1 MKYFTAHGRADLSV
15 DFMNKIISVRDVREM
30 VHNGQ
35 DMKNLPADAIIT
47 PSARDMLFELET
59 NGPTKIIADKNNSSY
74 SAGDRL
80 APPSRPLNS
89 TSPRSE
95 LEAFFNSPYAH
106 SLKEQICD
114 MGRRLWQRAYVDGN
128 GGNMVIRVGED
139 IAICTPTLVSKGFLK
154 PADMCLVDFAG
165 NQLCGEKKR
174 TSEILMHLQIMQKQP
189 KAIATCHCHPPDST
203 GFAIAGVV
211 PPTCLAPEY
220 EVFVSAALAP
230 YRTPGTPEMGRL
242 VAELADKHNTI
253 LMANHGVVTWSHNG
267 LEEAYWRMEIIE
279 AYCRSMLVAQQLGRT
294 SNTFTPSQMQ
304 DLLKIKQSLGY
315 VDPRYGIKEC
325 ELCDNT
331 EFRPGVACNT
341 DADAKT
347 TAGFDPEAEAAVK
360 AITNQILA
368 QIKPAE

>member
-1 MKYFTAHGRADLSV
+1 MK
-15 DFMNKIISVRDVREM
+15 KIISVRDVREM
-30 VHNGQ
+30 IRNGQ

-47 PSARDMLFELET
+47 PSARDLLFELET
-59 NGPTKIIADKNNSSY
+59 NGTTKTVAGKNGSDSPAN
-74 SAGDRL
+74 GDRL
-80 APPSRPLNS
+80 MPPSRPLNS
-89 TSPRSE
+89 KSPRSE

-154 PADMCLVDFAG
+154 PEDMCLVDFSG
-165 NQLCGEKKR
+165 IQLCGVKKR

-189 KAIATCHCHPPDST
+189 QAVATCHCHPPDAT

-211 PPTCLAPEY
+211 PPSCLAPEY

-279 AYCRSMLVAQQLGRT
+279 AYCRSFLVATQLGRT
-294 SNTFTPSQMQ
+294 SNTFTPTQMQ

-315 VDPRYGIKEC
+315 PDPRYGMKEC

-331 EFRPGVACNT
+331 EFRPGVACAMDT
-341 DADAKT
+341 PPKT
-347 TAGFDPEAEAAVK
+347 AAGFDSDAEAAIK
-360 AITNQILA
+360 AITDQILA
-368 QIKPAE
+368 QLKPAE